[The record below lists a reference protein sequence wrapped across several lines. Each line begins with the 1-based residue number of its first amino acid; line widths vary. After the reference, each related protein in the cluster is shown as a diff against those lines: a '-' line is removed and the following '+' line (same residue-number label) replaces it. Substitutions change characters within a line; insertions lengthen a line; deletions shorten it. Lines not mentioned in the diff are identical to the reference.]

1 MDLSLLVLDSLE
13 NFDRQNKRIF
23 NLLINKS
30 TSVLI
35 IFNKIDLIKNKKE
48 YYQEAKF
55 LLKNDISLTK
65 NISFILIS
73 AKKNNDIKK
82 IKDFIYLKSNKL
94 IKNFPTNK
102 INNWLKNAT
111 KYNQH
116 PLVKG
121 KVVNFKYATQI
132 SNKPIK
138 IKIFCNY
145 PSNIKT
151 NYKGYL
157 VNDFATK
164 FNILD
169 RKIILIFSSTKN
181 PYS

>member
-1 MDLSLLVLDSLE
+1 M
-13 NFDRQNKRIF
+13 
-23 NLLINKS
+23 
-30 TSVLI
+30 
-35 IFNKIDLIKNKKE
+35 
-48 YYQEAKF
+48 
-55 LLKNDISLTK
+55 
-65 NISFILIS
+65 IS

-82 IKDFIYLKSNKL
+82 IKEFIYLKSNKL
-94 IKNFPTNK
+94 IKHFSTNK